1 MAIATSTALIGAA
14 VIGAAG
20 TAVAAS
26 KQASAAKK
34 AGAQQAKGAR
44 EAAARLAPF
53 AGAGERALTEQEAL
67 LGLSPEGQAEALAAL
82 EASPGFQFR
91 LGQGADVLERSAA
104 ARGGLFSGGTG
115 QALTEFGQQ
124 FASNEFANRLAQLG
138 VLSGRGQSAAAGVG
152 AAGIEAGR
160 SIARGTLGVGQATA
174 EGIAGVGSQITGGI
188 ESALQAQRTNKL
200 LEALSA

>member
-14 VIGAAG
+14 VVGAVG
-20 TAVAAS
+20 TAVSAS

-34 AGAQQAKGAR
+34 AGAQSAAGAR
-44 EAAARLAPF
+44 EAAARLTPF
-53 AGAGERALTEQEAL
+53 AEPGVRALAEQEAL
-67 LGLSPEGQAEALAAL
+67 LGLSPENQAEALAAL

-91 LGQGADVLERSAA
+91 RAQGADVLERSAA

-124 FASNEFANRLAQLG
+124 FASNELANRLAQLG

-160 SIARGTLGVGQATA
+160 AVAGGTLRAGQATA